1 MSDSGKPKN
10 SNDVPP
16 ALANETIEDLKVAV
30 IKPVSGHDAAGVTP
44 THTPHQ
50 ELPAATGLGHY
61 SHKHPGMNKQE
72 KQAVVDE
79 SEDEL
84 ATFFRYRRLAS
95 QRRSII
101 VSILAPIGKSIVVG
115 LMLCAIFVLLW
126 NYATMMRVKFQS
138 VGVERLQINFAE
150 VVPAW
155 TKKAK
160 KFKELNTT
168 ELAQFNSRGGRT
180 AEPVG
185 QFNGDPFVSWVLRG
199 YWVRVERAIMP
210 LCKKWEVSGDCS
222 RKAWYLAYKGLR
234 ASLRPISN
242 FDMAQVQRLPKME
255 QVFLLFA
262 MSQSVM
268 GQRSDELFDQAMK
281 AAAGEKNL
289 QVAILD
295 ARFKGIVR
303 DNQQILLERT
313 MSQAEQ
319 LRVESITML
328 KWRIL
333 QYVVKYESQKNRAST
348 ALDSN
353 VRKGF
358 LELIRSGVLK
368 SDPVTLVL
376 VANTFIKL
384 GMSKELAPVT
394 EAVAS
399 QESPKEFD
407 PNLYREI
414 SIAAIRTHML
424 RGQLGDA
431 LKRAS
436 VLQTQLG
443 RDAISSHLMGSALL
457 ATKNESSLSEAV
469 ISFQAAVKGQNLWQS
484 HLGHFLALTRAGKL
498 SDAAPKIPTLHR
510 LSNPVS
516 SVWIKMAIAEYNM
529 ARAKKLGQAP
539 QATFKVIANELAPIY
554 ARHPSWPTLAEIYSE
569 ALLKSG
575 QVELAQKV
583 RTGADRLADRVRYVA
598 SEEFLVSPLGPY
610 ALMR

>member
-1 MSDSGKPKN
+1 LSDNGKPKN
-10 SNDVPP
+10 SNDLPP

-30 IKPVSGHDAAGVTP
+30 IKPAGGHDAAGVAP

-50 ELPAATGLGHY
+50 ELPASPGLGHY
-61 SHKHPGMNKQE
+61 SHKHAGMNKQE
-72 KQAVVDE
+72 KQAVFDE

-84 ATFFRYRRLAS
+84 ATFFRYRRLAA
-95 QRRSII
+95 QRRSIL
-101 VSILAPIGKSIVVG
+101 VSVLAPVGKSIVVA
-115 LMLCAIFVLLW
+115 LLICSIFVLLW

-138 VGVERLQINFAE
+138 VGMDHLQINLAE

-155 TKKAK
+155 TKKSK

-180 AEPVG
+180 VEAVG

-199 YWVRVERAIMP
+199 YWVKVERAIMP

-242 FDMAQVQRLPKME
+242 FDMAQVQKLPKME
-255 QVFLLFA
+255 QVILLFA

-268 GQRSDELFDQAMK
+268 GQRSDELFDLAMK
-281 AAAGEKNL
+281 LAAGEKNL

-295 ARFKGIVR
+295 ARLKGIVR
-303 DNQQILLERT
+303 DNQQILLART

-319 LRVESITML
+319 LQVDSITML

-333 QYVVKYESQKNRAST
+333 EYVVKYESQKNRART
-348 ALDSN
+348 TLDLN

-368 SDPVTLVL
+368 ADPVALVL
-376 VANTFIKL
+376 VANTFVRI
-384 GMSKELAPVT
+384 GMAKELAPVT

-414 SIAAIRTHML
+414 SIASIRMNML
-424 RGQLGDA
+424 RGQLGEA
-431 LKRAS
+431 MKRAS

-443 RDAISSHLMGSALL
+443 RDAVSSHLMGSALL
-457 ATKNESSLSEAV
+457 ATKNQSSASEAV
-469 ISFQAAVKGQNLWQS
+469 TSFQAAITGQNLWQS
-484 HLGHFLALTRAGKL
+484 HLGHFLALTRSAKL
-498 SDAAPKIPTLHR
+498 VDAAPKIPTLQR
-510 LSNPVS
+510 LSTPAN
-516 SVWIKMAIAEYNM
+516 SVWVKMAIAEYNL

-539 QATFKVIANELAPIY
+539 QATFKAIANQLAPIY
-554 ARHPSWPTLAEIYSE
+554 ASHPSWPTLAEIYSE

-575 QVELAQKV
+575 QAELSQKV
-583 RTGADRLADRVRYVA
+583 RTGADQLADRIRYVA

>member
-1 MSDSGKPKN
+1 MSDNGKPKN
-10 SNDVPP
+10 SNDLPP

-30 IKPVSGHDAAGVTP
+30 LKPVSSHDAAGVTP

-50 ELPAATGLGHY
+50 ELPASPSLGHY
-61 SHKHPGMNKQE
+61 SHKQAVMNKQE
-72 KQAVVDE
+72 KQALADE

-84 ATFFRYRRLAS
+84 ATFFRYRRLAT
-95 QRRSII
+95 RRSSIL
-101 VSILAPIGKSIVVG
+101 VSILAPIGKTIVVG
-115 LMLCAIFVLLW
+115 LMLCAILVLLW
-126 NYATMMRVKFQS
+126 NYATMMRVKLQS
-138 VGVERLQINFAE
+138 IGIDHLQINFAE

-180 AEPVG
+180 VEAVG

-199 YWVRVERAIMP
+199 YWVRAERAIMP

-242 FDMAQVQRLPKME
+242 FDMTQVQKLPKME
-255 QVFLLFA
+255 QVILLFA

-281 AAAGEKNL
+281 VASGEKNL

-295 ARFKGIVR
+295 ARLKGIVR
-303 DNQQILLERT
+303 DNQQILLART

-319 LRVESITML
+319 LQVESTTML

-333 QYVVKYESQKNRAST
+333 QYVVKYESQKNRASV

-414 SIAAIRTHML
+414 SIASIRANML

-436 VLQTQLG
+436 TLQMQLG

-457 ATKNESSLSEAV
+457 ATKNESSASEAV
-469 ISFQAAVKGQNLWQS
+469 TSFQAAVKGQNLWQS
-484 HLGHFLALTRAGKL
+484 HLGHFLALTRAGRL
-498 SDAAPKIPTLHR
+498 ADAAPTIPILQRMSTTAN
-510 LSNPVS
+510 ST
-516 SVWIKMAIAEYNM
+516 WIKMAIAEYNLT
-529 ARAKKLGQAP
+529 RAKKAGQAP
-539 QATFKVIANELAPIY
+539 QATFKAIANGLAPIY
-554 ARHPSWPTLAEIYSE
+554 ASHPSWPTLAEIYSE

-575 QVELAQKV
+575 QVELSQKV